1 MKFIS
6 NYKMSFLF
14 FMSGILCLI
23 AYNIKGSSID
33 ENGFL
38 VESFGFIPIFWLF
51 ELMASLTF
59 AFTFIKL
66 KKKSAKVK
74 AREELFLTDNFALRF
89 AMQLLASN

>member
-1 MKFIS
+1 MKFKS

-14 FMSGILCLI
+14 FNSVILCLI
-23 AYNIKGSSID
+23 DDKIKGSSID

-66 KKKSAKVK
+66 KKNQRK
-74 AREELFLTDNFALRF
+74 
-89 AMQLLASN
+89 

>member
-38 VESFGFIPIFWLF
+38 VESFGFIPIVDWHPNR
-51 ELMASLTF
+51 STH
-59 AFTFIKL
+59 
-66 KKKSAKVK
+66 
-74 AREELFLTDNFALRF
+74 LRRIG
-89 AMQLLASN
+89 ST

>member
-14 FMSGILCLI
+14 FISGILCLI

-33 ENGFL
+33 ENAFL

-66 KKKSAKVK
+66 KKNQRK
-74 AREELFLTDNFALRF
+74 
-89 AMQLLASN
+89 

>member
-14 FMSGILCLI
+14 FISGILCLI

-66 KKKSAKVK
+66 KKISESKST
-74 AREELFLTDNFALRF
+74 RRTFTN
-89 AMQLLASN
+89 

>member
-14 FMSGILCLI
+14 FISGILCLI
-23 AYNIKGSSID
+23 ASID

-66 KKKSAKVK
+66 KKNQRK
-74 AREELFLTDNFALRF
+74 
-89 AMQLLASN
+89 